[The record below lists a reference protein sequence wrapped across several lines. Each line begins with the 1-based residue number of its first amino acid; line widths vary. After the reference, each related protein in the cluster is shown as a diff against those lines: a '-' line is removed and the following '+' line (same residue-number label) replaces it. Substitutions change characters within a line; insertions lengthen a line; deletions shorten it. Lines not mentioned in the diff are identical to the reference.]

1 MLSQDMPPATD
12 EREERAD
19 RWQRQ
24 LTDRLLVTEPDW
36 WLRMECGQVLQTLE
50 ASRV

>member
-1 MLSQDMPPATD
+1 MLSQDMPTATD

-19 RWQRQ
+19 RWQQQ

-36 WLRMECGQVLQTLE
+36 WLRMGSESHMQTLE
-50 ASRV
+50 ASRR